1 MTQFITIAG
10 KKQVGK
16 DTTASLIKS
25 RLEFS
30 TDKAVK
36 IVHFADVLKDA
47 VSIIFGIERERMENE
62 EGKQSLTEIRWPRK
76 LESVNHECDNF
87 MTVREV
93 LQFVGTDLFRA
104 QLDPDIWARSVFR
117 RQYKEDVVI
126 IADCRFPNEAEY
138 GKHNGLLVKIN
149 RNNSLAADDHVSEN
163 ALDEFTGYHYV
174 LENNKTF
181 EDLSESISELLS
193 KENLI

>member
-25 RLEFS
+25 RIEFS

-47 VSIIFGIERERMENE
+47 VSIIFGIERERMETE
-62 EGKQSLTEIRWPRK
+62 EGKQSLTEVRWPAPGNAK
-76 LESVNHECDNF
+76 GDF
-87 MTVREV
+87 MTVREI
-93 LQFVGTDLFRA
+93 LQFVGTDLFRT

-126 IADCRFPNEAEY
+126 IADCRFPNEAEH
-138 GKHNGLLVKIN
+138 GKHNGLLVRIN
-149 RNNSLAADDHVSEN
+149 RNNGLAADAHISEN

-174 LENNKTF
+174 LENDKTF
-181 EDLSESISELLS
+181 EDLSEAVSELLS
-193 KENLI
+193 RENLI